1 MPRPDPPFPS
11 FTTMSIQSQRSDLR
25 LPSYREGF
33 VIRYHPY
40 PRAEKRAQEPD
51 LMQTVDHRRQDPPP
65 PQSTEEHEVLPPTPQ
80 EVVDEAALAL
90 HRVVS
95 DVEERSVRM
104 KRRRSLTSL
113 IVDLALAIRNGYR
126 TSRRG
131 KGSSSLVKK
140 D

>member
-1 MPRPDPPFPS
+1 
-11 FTTMSIQSQRSDLR
+11 MSIQSQRSDLR

-40 PRAEKRAQEPD
+40 PRTERRVQDTD
-51 LMQTVDHRRQDPPP
+51 LMTVDHRHQDHPP
-65 PQSTEEHEVLPPTPQ
+65 PQNAGEHEIPPVQSQNLARQTPTPQ

-95 DVEERSVRM
+95 GVEERSVRL

-126 TSRRG
+126 TSRLG
-131 KGSSSLVKK
+131 KGSPSVAKK